1 MTGSKAAPSIRHEL
15 LGAHLVDGNACSFLV
30 WAPHATHVEVSVI
43 HPQNRKLPMQSLGVG
58 YFHAVVEDISAGALY
73 RYRLDGQKERPD
85 PASRYQPQ
93 GVHGPSQVVDKE
105 FDWTD
110 SKWRGLPLEK
120 YVFYELHVGTFT
132 PKGTLEAIIPRLAAL
147 KDLGVTAI
155 ELMPVAQFPGKH
167 NWGYDGVYPY
177 AVQASY
183 GGPAALK
190 ALVNACHQEGV
201 AVVLDVVYNHLGP
214 EGNYL
219 ADFGPYFT
227 DFYKT
232 PWGRAVNFDRAGS
245 DEVRRYFIENAL
257 EWITDFHIDALRLD
271 AIHAIVDSSAQTFL
285 EELGAAVHARATEIG
300 RDVFLIAESNR
311 NDPQVVSPIAEN
323 GLGLDVVW
331 NDDFHHSLHVLLT
344 GEHDGYYEDYSGIGD
359 LAASYRDG
367 FLYAQRYSHFR
378 QKHYGKSSTHV
389 PAERFVV
396 FAQNHDQ
403 IGNRRQGDRLSPS
416 LSLDQLKLA
425 AGVVLLSPYLPLI
438 FMGEEYGE
446 VAPFQYFVSHG
457 DPSLVEAV
465 RRGRRNEFARFGWT
479 GDIPDPAEE
488 STFRRCQL
496 NWDLRTSGHH
506 RVLWNFY
513 RELLRLR
520 RDVPALA
527 RLDKNALDVASFT
540 DYKVLFVKR
549 GHVRGSALIVS
560 HFGQT
565 PTEISLPV
573 PPGRWHR
580 RLDSTE
586 ERFCDEGNQPP
597 AVIESR
603 GEFRFV
609 LSPWR
614 FLVLV
619 QRSDRD

>member
-1 MTGSKAAPSIRHEL
+1 
-15 LGAHLVDGNACSFLV
+15 
-30 WAPHATHVEVSVI
+30 
-43 HPQNRKLPMQSLGVG
+43 MQSVGGG
-58 YFHAVVEDISAGALY
+58 YFHAVVEDVSAGAFY
-73 RYRLDGQKERPD
+73 QYRLDDQKERPD

-93 GVHGPSQVVDKE
+93 GVHGPSQIVDGQ
-105 FDWTD
+105 FDWND
-110 SKWRGLPLEK
+110 SEWRGLPLEK

-132 PKGTLEAIIPRLAAL
+132 PQGTLEAIIPRLSAL

-155 ELMPVAQFPGKH
+155 ELMPVAQFPGDR

-177 AVQASY
+177 AVQTSY
-183 GGPAALK
+183 GGPTALK
-190 ALVNACHQEGV
+190 ALIDACHQDGF

-219 ADFGPYFT
+219 EDFGPYFT

-232 PWGRAVNFDRAGS
+232 PWGQAVNFDRAGS

-285 EELGAAVHARATEIG
+285 EELGAAVHARAAEIG
-300 RDVFLIAESNR
+300 RDAFLIAESNR
-311 NDPQVVSPIAEN
+311 NDPRVVSPIAEN
-323 GLGLDVVW
+323 GLGLDAVW
-331 NDDFHHSLHVLLT
+331 NDDFHHSVHVLLT

-359 LAASYRDG
+359 LAASYGDG
-367 FLYAQRYSHFR
+367 FLYDRRYSHFR
-378 QKHYGKSSTHV
+378 QKHYGKSSTRV
-389 PAERFVV
+389 PAKRFVV

-403 IGNRRQGDRLSPS
+403 IGNRRLGDRLSPS

-425 AGVVLLSPYLPLI
+425 AGIVLLSPYLPLI

-465 RRGRRNEFARFGWT
+465 RQGRRNEFARFGWT
-479 GDIPDPAEE
+479 GHTPDPAEE
-488 STFRRCQL
+488 STFRRCVL
-496 NWDLRTSGHH
+496 NWDSRSAGRHG
-506 RVLWNFY
+506 VLLHFY

-527 RLDKNALDVASFT
+527 RLDKNALDVASFA
-540 DYKVLFVKR
+540 DDKVLFVKR
-549 GHVRGSALIVS
+549 GHAHGSALIVS

-573 PPGRWHR
+573 PPGRWQKT
-580 RLDSTE
+580 LDSAE
-586 ERFCDEGNQPP
+586 ERSGDERNLPP
-597 AVIESR
+597 AVLESR
-603 GEFRFV
+603 GELRLF

-619 QRSDRD
+619 QSTDRG